1 MNALSTRSASRVPA
15 TFFRRRCATAW
26 ELRWRSRPVAA
37 AAAAGAGAGAGAHTQ
52 RLLWAS
58 TGTKDPAAPA
68 TLFIEALAAP
78 ETVDTIPGK
87 TLAAFADHGKVGPP
101 MPADGDN
108 ADAAVA
114 KCRRVGVDDVALA
127 ALLQREGAAAFS
139 KSWPALS
146 GGLQA
151 RREALTPANAP

>member
-37 AAAAGAGAGAGAHTQ
+37 AAGARAHTQ

-114 KCRRVGVDDVALA
+114 KCRRAGVDDVALA
-127 ALLQREGAAAFS
+127 ALLQREGAAVIRNS
-139 KSWPALS
+139 RHALS
-146 GGLQA
+146 GGLQD
-151 RREALTPANAP
+151 RREACTPANAP

>member
-15 TFFRRRCATAW
+15 TASRRRCATAW

-37 AAAAGAGAGAGAHTQ
+37 AAGGRAGAGAHTQ

-78 ETVDTIPGK
+78 ETVDTNPEK

-114 KCRRVGVDDVALA
+114 ECRRAGVGDVALA
-127 ALLQREGAAAFS
+127 ALLQREGAAVIRNS
-139 KSWPALS
+139 RHALS
-146 GGLQA
+146 GGLQD
-151 RREALTPANAP
+151 RREACTPANAP

>member
-1 MNALSTRSASRVPA
+1 MNALSTRSAGRVPA

-37 AAAAGAGAGAGAHTQ
+37 AAGAGAHTQ

-78 ETVDTIPGK
+78 ETVDTIPEK

-101 MPADGDN
+101 MPADRDN

-127 ALLQREGAAAFS
+127 ALLQREGAAVIRNS
-139 KSWPALS
+139 RHALS
-146 GGLQA
+146 GGLQD
-151 RREALTPANAP
+151 RREACTPANAP

>member
-26 ELRWRSRPVAA
+26 ELLWRSRPVAA
-37 AAAAGAGAGAGAHTQ
+37 AAAAGAHTQ

-68 TLFIEALAAP
+68 AFFIEVLAAP
-78 ETVDTIPGK
+78 ETVDTNPEK

-114 KCRRVGVDDVALA
+114 ECRRAGVGDVALA
-127 ALLQREGAAAFS
+127 ALLQREGAAVIRNS
-139 KSWPALS
+139 RHALS

-151 RREALTPANAP
+151 RREARTPANAP